1 LRNLEQAHAYIVK
14 DDPEAARQ
22 LILRIQSAVGQLA
35 EFPFM
40 GRVGR
45 PEATRE
51 LVISNTSYL
60 IIYRVRRKR
69 RNSPYPSQFKK
80 VSRKLGD
87 AAERLF
93 TVFSPKIPPMC
104 KNVKRTI
111 KYITYPKVC

>member
-1 LRNLEQAHAYIVK
+1 MKIKWLRQALRNLEQAHAYIVK

-45 PEATRE
+45 VEATRE

-60 IIYRVRRKR
+60 IIYRVKEENVEIIRILH
-69 RNSPYPSQFKK
+69 S
-80 VSRKLGD
+80 SRK
-87 AAERLF
+87 
-93 TVFSPKIPPMC
+93 
-104 KNVKRTI
+104 
-111 KYITYPKVC
+111 YPEN